1 MFTLYCIILK
11 QRFEKDVL
19 KKLNLTALQ
28 RFNIQK
34 VYHHTILTSNAAN
47 GKVRKIQKLK

>member
-28 RFNIQK
+28 RFNI
-34 VYHHTILTSNAAN
+34 HHTILTSNAAN